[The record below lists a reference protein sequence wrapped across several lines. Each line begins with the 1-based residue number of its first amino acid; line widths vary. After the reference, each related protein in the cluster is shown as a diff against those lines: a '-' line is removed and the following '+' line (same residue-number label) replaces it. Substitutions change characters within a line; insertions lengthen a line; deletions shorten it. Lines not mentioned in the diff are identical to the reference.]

1 MRFTRSRK
9 TVGAAPAAAAAAEHA
24 TADPSPS
31 PPPPPPPQSSPS
43 DQSPSARS
51 FGSHVSSPRSTVSKS
66 TTVVFEAAD
75 ADANGPYDE
84 EVSGQAAVMTPASPL
99 PTSKHSRGPEANNMV
114 MMTPPPSTASARKS
128 ISSSSPKMPKLLV
141 LIELNEWDRV
151 AERAHSRPR
160 EAAMWTS
167 VRKGRPAVTP
177 STPAGGRAVDGPA
190 AGSSSTPER
199 QVHTV
204 KCKALHHACM
214 KLRSVHAL
222 PCPPPSSSLYG
233 NAQDAGEER
242 DPYVAACKAIL
253 ALVEAH
259 PQAAGERESRH
270 GCLPLHLAVFGMGS
284 STTITSSSSS
294 SNANAS
300 GYISSPSPA
309 TSIGGTTSTG
319 GSLLPMGARPT
330 AVGRGTSVPVDLDAS
345 FEEAPSSELDD
356 VLESVIGDEP
366 QQEQDDNGDG
376 EEEEE
381 LTGPIKTCK
390 SDPQSLAAD
399 SLAACMTGSRASSSR
414 PPKMPQRGRHRR
426 GHSHDSRDYSIMGMS
441 QMISAEQNAGIEVTM
456 VPQQN
461 SSQPNGSSAGVDNN
475 STSTSPVGQ
484 QRRQYQQSIS
494 RPTPLSVQDRAKSAP
509 VSKLSPSMPQIT
521 STSVTSTRRD
531 HYSLLV
537 CNALL
542 DAYPRAIKTDSEGGR
557 MPLHIAISGQASAKV
572 IRTLVRA
579 YPDAARQR
587 TKDGYLP
594 LHLAAHW
601 GVSSLDV
608 VSALMK
614 AYPDAVVGRNRW
626 ERTPLEEALVMAG
639 ENGRANQ
646 AGLVRALRKNPNY
659 WATAGATA
667 ELNSSLGTLNLGGG
681 HPTSG
686 GGMSDLQGLLSPGS
700 GGNGRG
706 QGAMK
711 PSSTLVDVD
720 ASFDDDSEDYATG
733 QNAPAS
739 SGFMSR
745 LSPRTPKGKPAA
757 MVRSAT
763 DAQLDAAK
771 AFAARTDLVTLIR
784 THSFSSIPH
793 RIRLHPEESSNVFHC
808 TVRGGYPA
816 KVTPLYLLCEN
827 SPPVDVVDLLIAKF
841 QDGCETR
848 KMPGGQLPLHAACTW
863 LASADVIERLLK
875 AYPSA
880 AQQRDDLSN
889 LPLHCACFSGT
900 SPDAIN
906 ALLEAYP
913 RGVLVRNSQGSAP
926 SDIVKRLRHPNRS
939 AVLLALSRFE
949 EKMMTKAKHTERTS
963 IARPTALHQDQRQE
977 SIETM
982 LRCGSASPQSLNSTG
997 TRKGEQHP
1005 GSASSSPLGGGSKV
1019 FDTRASPPNAEASEE
1034 DMLWV

>member
-1 MRFTRSRK
+1 M
-9 TVGAAPAAAAAAEHA
+9 
-24 TADPSPS
+24 
-31 PPPPPPPQSSPS
+31 
-43 DQSPSARS
+43 
-51 FGSHVSSPRSTVSKS
+51 
-66 TTVVFEAAD
+66 
-75 ADANGPYDE
+75 
-84 EVSGQAAVMTPASPL
+84 
-99 PTSKHSRGPEANNMV
+99 
-114 MMTPPPSTASARKS
+114 
-128 ISSSSPKMPKLLV
+128 
-141 LIELNEWDRV
+141 
-151 AERAHSRPR
+151 
-160 EAAMWTS
+160 
-167 VRKGRPAVTP
+167 
-177 STPAGGRAVDGPA
+177 
-190 AGSSSTPER
+190 
-199 QVHTV
+199 
-204 KCKALHHACM
+204 
-214 KLRSVHAL
+214 
-222 PCPPPSSSLYG
+222 
-233 NAQDAGEER
+233 
-242 DPYVAACKAIL
+242 AACKAIL

-399 SLAACMTGSRASSSR
+399 SLAACMAGSRASSSR

-594 LHLAAHW
+594 FIL
-601 GVSSLDV
+601 
-608 VSALMK
+608 
-614 AYPDAVVGRNRW
+614 R
-626 ERTPLEEALVMAG
+626 RT
-639 ENGRANQ
+639 
-646 AGLVRALRKNPNY
+646 
-659 WATAGATA
+659 GA
-667 ELNSSLGTLNLGGG
+667 SV
-681 HPTSG
+681 PW
-686 GGMSDLQGLLSPGS
+686 MLS
-700 GGNGRG
+700 
-706 QGAMK
+706 
-711 PSSTLVDVD
+711 
-720 ASFDDDSEDYATG
+720 
-733 QNAPAS
+733 
-739 SGFMSR
+739 
-745 LSPRTPKGKPAA
+745 
-757 MVRSAT
+757 
-763 DAQLDAAK
+763 
-771 AFAARTDLVTLIR
+771 
-784 THSFSSIPH
+784 
-793 RIRLHPEESSNVFHC
+793 
-808 TVRGGYPA
+808 
-816 KVTPLYLLCEN
+816 
-827 SPPVDVVDLLIAKF
+827 
-841 QDGCETR
+841 
-848 KMPGGQLPLHAACTW
+848 
-863 LASADVIERLLK
+863 
-875 AYPSA
+875 
-880 AQQRDDLSN
+880 
-889 LPLHCACFSGT
+889 
-900 SPDAIN
+900 
-906 ALLEAYP
+906 
-913 RGVLVRNSQGSAP
+913 VL
-926 SDIVKRLRHPNRS
+926 
-939 AVLLALSRFE
+939 
-949 EKMMTKAKHTERTS
+949 
-963 IARPTALHQDQRQE
+963 
-977 SIETM
+977 
-982 LRCGSASPQSLNSTG
+982 
-997 TRKGEQHP
+997 
-1005 GSASSSPLGGGSKV
+1005 
-1019 FDTRASPPNAEASEE
+1019 
-1034 DMLWV
+1034 

>member
-1 MRFTRSRK
+1 
-9 TVGAAPAAAAAAEHA
+9 
-24 TADPSPS
+24 
-31 PPPPPPPQSSPS
+31 
-43 DQSPSARS
+43 
-51 FGSHVSSPRSTVSKS
+51 
-66 TTVVFEAAD
+66 
-75 ADANGPYDE
+75 
-84 EVSGQAAVMTPASPL
+84 
-99 PTSKHSRGPEANNMV
+99 
-114 MMTPPPSTASARKS
+114 
-128 ISSSSPKMPKLLV
+128 
-141 LIELNEWDRV
+141 
-151 AERAHSRPR
+151 
-160 EAAMWTS
+160 MWTS

-177 STPAGGRAVDGPA
+177 STPAGGRAAGLDGST
-190 AGSSSTPER
+190 SSSTPDR

-214 KLRSVHAL
+214 KLRAVHAL
-222 PCPPPSSSLYG
+222 PCPPPSSSVYG
-233 NAQDAGEER
+233 NTQDAGGER

-259 PQAAGERESRH
+259 LQAAGERESRH

-284 STTITSSSSS
+284 STTTTTTTTSSSSS
-294 SNANAS
+294 SNANANAS
-300 GYISSPSPA
+300 GFIPSSSPA
-309 TSIGGTTSTG
+309 TSIGDTTSTG
-319 GSLLPMGARPT
+319 GGLLPMGARPT
-330 AVGRGTSVPVDLDAS
+330 VVGRGTSVPVDLDAS

-356 VLESVIGDEP
+356 VLESVIGDE
-366 QQEQDDNGDG
+366 QKQEQDYNDDG

-381 LTGPIKTCK
+381 EEEEELAGPIKTCK
-390 SDPQSLAAD
+390 SDPLSLAAD
-399 SLAACMTGSRASSSR
+399 SLAACMAGSRISSCR

-426 GHSHDSRDYSIMGMS
+426 GHSHDSRDFSIMGMS
-441 QMISAEQNAGIEVTM
+441 QMISAEQNAGIEITM
-456 VPQQN
+456 VSQQN

-475 STSTSPVGQ
+475 STSTGPVGQ

-509 VSKLSPSMPQIT
+509 VSKVSPNTPHVT

-608 VSALMK
+608 ISALMK

-639 ENGRANQ
+639 ENGRTNQ

-700 GGNGRG
+700 GGDGRG

-720 ASFDDDSEDYATG
+720 ASFDDDSEDYESGANVN
-733 QNAPAS
+733 NAPAS

-745 LSPRTPKGKPAA
+745 LSPRTQKGRPAAIA

-793 RIRLHPEESSNVFHC
+793 RIRLHPEEPSNIFHC

-827 SPPVDVVDLLIAKF
+827 SPPVDAVDLLIAKF
-841 QDGCETR
+841 QDGCNTK

-863 LASADVIERLLK
+863 LASADVIERLLR

-900 SPDAIN
+900 SLDAIN

-913 RGVLVRNSQGSAP
+913 RGVLVRNGQGSAP

-939 AVLLALSRFE
+939 AVLLALGRYE
-949 EKMMTKAKHTERTS
+949 EKMTTKAKHTERTS
-963 IARPTALHQDQRQE
+963 VARPNALHQDQRQE

-982 LRCGSASPQSLNSTG
+982 LRCGSASPQSRSSTG

-1005 GSASSSPLGGGSKV
+1005 GSASSSPLGGRRKV